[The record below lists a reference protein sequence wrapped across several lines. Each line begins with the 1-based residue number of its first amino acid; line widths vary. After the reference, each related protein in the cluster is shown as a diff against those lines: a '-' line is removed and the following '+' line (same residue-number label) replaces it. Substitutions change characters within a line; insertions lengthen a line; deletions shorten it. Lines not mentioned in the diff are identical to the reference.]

1 MNKYYLAYGS
11 NLNKEQMARR
21 CPGAEPIG
29 AALIHDYELVFRRGF
44 LTIEPKEGSSV
55 PVGIWRISDENEK
68 ALDRYEGYPK
78 FYRKEYFN
86 ITFWMP
92 GTKGENEHCLAY
104 IMQDGHPIQA
114 PSDGYLIICRIGYK
128 EFGLDLDPLM
138 QAYARA
144 KWPEDYTTVSTTKVD
159 RK

>member
-1 MNKYYLAYGS
+1 MRYYLAYGS

-44 LTIEPKEGSSV
+44 LTIEPKEGSFI
-55 PVGIWRISDENEK
+55 PVGIWRITAENEK
-68 ALDRYEGYPK
+68 ALDRYEGYPR

-86 ITFWMP
+86 IPFWMP
-92 GTKGENEHCLAY
+92 NDDGANEHCLAY
-104 IMQDGHPIQA
+104 IMQDGYPIQA
-114 PSDGYLIICRIGYK
+114 PTNEYLTICRIGYK
-128 EFGLDLDPLM
+128 DFGLDLDPLM
-138 QAYARA
+138 EAYERA
-144 KWPEDYTTVSTTKVD
+144 KWPEDSTTVYTTKAG

>member
-1 MNKYYLAYGS
+1 MKYYLAYGS
-11 NLNKEQMARR
+11 NLNKEQMANR

-44 LTIEPKEGSSV
+44 LTIEPHDGAAV

-86 ITFWMP
+86 IPFWMP
-92 GTKGENEHCLAY
+92 NDDGANEHCLAY
-104 IMQDGHPIQA
+104 VMNEGFLPEEPSYHYLETVYKGYNDFCLDCA
-114 PSDGYLIICRIGYK
+114 P
-128 EFGLDLDPLM
+128 LDD
-138 QAYARA
+138 A
-144 KWPEDYTTVSTTKVD
+144 VD
-159 RK
+159 RVRKETFHL